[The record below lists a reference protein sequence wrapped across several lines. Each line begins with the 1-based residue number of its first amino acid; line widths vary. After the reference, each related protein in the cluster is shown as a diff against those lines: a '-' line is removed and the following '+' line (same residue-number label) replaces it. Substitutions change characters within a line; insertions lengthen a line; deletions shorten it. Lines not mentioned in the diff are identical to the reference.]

1 MIHRSL
7 AIISFAIAL
16 AAPRVAAAQ
25 LTLPQIVQRVGPAV
39 VSLKTYDAR
48 GRERSLGSGFILRD
62 GRIVTNAHVVQGA
75 ARAEIFDSD
84 GRLLG
89 TASHAEALSGTVD
102 IAVLPRLGTPRASV
116 AFAREAPPVGE
127 EVVAIG
133 APEGLTNTVSNGIVS
148 AYREVEGQRVMQ
160 ITAPLSHGSSGGP
173 VLNRRGEVVGV
184 SVAVLGE
191 GQNLNFAVPLQDV
204 QAVVGSPAG
213 RVAFSTGGG
222 GTRVRRREPPDDD
235 GELAAGGDGPSTIR
249 VGQPALRGALQ
260 RGDAEFDDGGYF
272 DLYTFSARRGQ
283 RLTVTLRSDA
293 FDTFLRVAH
302 ARTRD
307 DLDWLG
313 EDDDGGIG
321 TNSRLSVTLPADG
334 EYWIAVSAYD
344 EEPGAYELS
353 VRETGTGPSSGDG
366 GAAGVELDDRW
377 VPAGDTDDF
386 ERFVDATRITPQG
399 QNVIRV
405 WVRSIYAEPFTDD
418 YGDTYDNVV
427 SLMDYDCTG
436 RRWRSV
442 QVIQYMGERVVWTS
456 DTEPGEWENLV
467 PESVGETTG
476 DTACRLSRSRVR

>member
-1 MIHRSL
+1 MIRRSL
-7 AIISFAIAL
+7 AVLSFAVAL
-16 AAPRVAAAQ
+16 AVPGYAAAQ
-25 LTLPQIVQRVGPAV
+25 LTLPQIVQRAGPAV

-48 GRERSLGSGFILRD
+48 GRQLSLGSGFILGD

-102 IAVLPRLGTPRASV
+102 IAVLPRLGTPRNSVTLAS
-116 AFAREAPPVGE
+116 EAPPVGE
-127 EVVAIG
+127 DIVAIG

-148 AYREVEGQRVMQ
+148 AYREVEGQWVMQ

-173 VLNRRGEVVGV
+173 VLNRSGEVVGV

-191 GQNLNFAVPLQDV
+191 GQNLNFAVPLEDV
-204 QAVVGSPAG
+204 QAVVGSPPG
-213 RVAFSTGGG
+213 RVAFSAGTG
-222 GTRVRRREPPDDD
+222 GTRIRPRPSDDD
-235 GELAAGGDGPSTIR
+235 GGLAAGGAGPSTIR

-260 RGDAEFDDGGYF
+260 RGDAEFSDGGYF

-283 RLTVTLRSDA
+283 RLTVTLRSDD
-293 FDTFLRVAH
+293 FDTYLRLAH

-321 TNSRLSVTLPADG
+321 TNSRLSVTAPADG

-344 EEPGAYELS
+344 EEPGGYELS
-353 VRETGTGPSSGDG
+353 VRESEASSGEG
-366 GAAGVELDDRW
+366 GVAAGIELEDRW
-377 VPAGDTDDF
+377 VPAGDADDF

-399 QNVIRV
+399 RGVYRV
-405 WVRSIYAEPFTDD
+405 WARSVYAEPYTDD
-418 YGDTYDNVV
+418 YGDTYDTVV

-442 QVIQYMGERVVWTS
+442 QIIQYMGDRVVWTS
-456 DTEPGEWENLV
+456 PTEPGEWENWV

-476 DTACRLSRSRVR
+476 ETACRLGRSRSR